1 MTDTTRSD
9 DDLIKAQDKKTAST
23 NRGAKSVQ
31 GLADAAMKAAGAIYT
46 TLPKSLSDVFGK
58 DALAGSLD
66 YIEKNLEAMR
76 GFGSFGVNF
85 GNEVDNMIASAASS
99 RIGLDGFAKIVG
111 QSGGDL
117 LMFGA
122 TANQGMETFVK
133 NQTDF
138 FQNFKQDEQALKRL
152 GFTID
157 EITDTF
163 LTYDKVSNYAR
174 SRDNRSSEQRN
185 RAAVEFSLE
194 LDKMSK
200 LTGKQREAIA
210 NQMAEISRAGDVQAR
225 STQLNED
232 AQDSLNKQINRA
244 REISP
249 AIGKLTQDLLTA
261 GIPKGESKKLMGLAG
276 SYSSAVLALR
286 DAQTQGN
293 KEQIRIAEDRVESEA
308 ALLRT
313 NETIRNLALY
323 SGVNQYTDIA
333 SSVLEQTATGYAR
346 ALGMA
351 KEQLEKEG
359 IALTSTNIAERV
371 RRIVEAEQ
379 AAAITTAREG
389 SQRLQQGMIDLLTE
403 TQQAAAAA
411 QITGTKE
418 LIAAAAGPIQ
428 SFAESFTQLKLEDKI
443 AKFNEFFVKMISG
456 LGNLS
461 NDLSARGLKA
471 SDDALAKGENALSR
485 TLLELARKYNE
496 AVGPDKEN
504 IGRELTEAIKKAD
517 ELPGLQNMLVDADNV
532 TIIPDQTFID
542 GLSEALENRGRPLP
556 DPNRYSTGT
565 LGQTGRLFENF
576 GKQSNVL
583 LHGLESVQTP
593 EQTAEIMRHSA
604 MGTAQAFADSLR
616 GMQGMEAAAY
626 IKTAVVPAIEQMSGS
641 TLQSVNGM
649 LNTLKAASVT
659 NNTNAQPSEM
669 DSTMLEQIM
678 NKLASNIK
686 GPMEEVFKGLKSPMD
701 EFASTARESL
711 AIQQKQLKSIRGIG
725 GDAMRGLG

>member
-1 MTDTTRSD
+1 MADTTRSD

-31 GLADAAMKAAGAIYT
+31 SLADAAMKAAGALYT
-46 TLPKSLSDVFGK
+46 TMPKSLSEVFGK
-58 DALAGSLD
+58 DAFAGSLD

-85 GNEVDNMIASAASS
+85 SNNVSDMIASAAAS

-111 QSGGDL
+111 QSGSDL

-122 TANQGMETFVK
+122 TANQGMDTFVK

-138 FQNFKQDEQALKRL
+138 FTNFKTDEIALKRL
-152 GFTID
+152 GFTVD

-163 LTYDKVSNYAR
+163 LTYDKISNYAR

-200 LTGKQREAIA
+200 LTGKQRDALA

-244 REISP
+244 REMGP
-249 AIGKLTQDLLTA
+249 AIGKLTQDLLTS
-261 GIPKGESKKLMGLAG
+261 GIPKGESKRLMGLAG
-276 SYSSAVLALR
+276 DYSSAVLALR
-286 DAQTQGN
+286 DAQTSGN
-293 KEQIRIAEDRVESEA
+293 KEQIRIAEDRVETEA
-308 ALLRT
+308 ALLRS

-371 RRIVEAEQ
+371 RKIVEAEQ
-379 AAAITTAREG
+379 AAAITTATKG
-389 SQRLQQGMIDLLTE
+389 SQQLQQAMIDLLTE
-403 TQQAAAAA
+403 TQKVAAEA
-411 QITGTKE
+411 QLTGTKA
-418 LIAAAAGPIQ
+418 LIDAASGPIM
-428 SFAESFTQLKLEDKI
+428 SFAASFKTLDMDKKVADFNKFFTDII
-443 AKFNEFFVKMISG
+443 AG
-456 LGNLS
+456 LGNLT
-461 NDLSARGLKA
+461 NDLPAKGQAA
-471 SDDALAKGENALSR
+471 SDKALAKGENALAR
-485 TLLELARKYNE
+485 TLHELSRKYNE

-504 IGRELTEAIKKAD
+504 IGRELTEAIKKAND
-517 ELPGLQNMLVDADNV
+517 LPGLDNMLVDADNV

-556 DPNRYSTGT
+556 PPGYNTGT

-659 NNTNAQPSEM
+659 NNTNAQSSEM